1 MSLFKSKTK
10 LAMENI
16 REALAEVIV
25 PNARV
30 AEIVENGTGIDIRF
44 VYSGKNQIDGIVD
57 RNLLRIIPCKM
68 NGLLEPYHVGVGQC
82 CKKTPEFGAIMKGAT
97 EYMIRVA
104 KAFDR
109 IASHSNMYF
118 RQIAMP
124 AKKFDVC
131 FTIFVGEA
139 RFEKFEFAPA
149 LLDTF
154 LAIAKSEIPNETDF
168 AEYRQYCI
176 DEFVKTAKRSH
187 EIVRYNFPYASVVS
201 PEVRLDN
208 YKEQNE
214 RNRTQQ
220 ELDAKCQGILD
231 EINKSLAKIP

>member
-1 MSLFKSKTK
+1 MFFKSKMER
-10 LAMENI
+10 AMENI

-30 AEIVENGTGIDIRF
+30 AEIVKNGTGIDIRF
-44 VYSGKNQIDGIVD
+44 VYSGKNRIDDIVD
-57 RNLLRIIPCKM
+57 QNLLRIIPYKM
-68 NGLLEPYHVGVGQC
+68 NGLTEPYHVGVGQC
-82 CKKTPEFGAIMKGAT
+82 CKKNATFNAIMKGVT

-118 RQIAMP
+118 RQIAIP
-124 AKKFDVC
+124 AKKFGVN
-131 FTIFVGEA
+131 FTIFAGEE
-139 RFEKFEFAPA
+139 RFESFEFAPA

-176 DEFVKTAKRSH
+176 DEFAKTARRSH
-187 EIVRYNFPYASVVS
+187 AIVRHNFPYASVMS
-201 PEVRLDN
+201 PEVWLDE
-208 YKEQNE
+208 YKGQCE
-214 RNRTQQ
+214 RNSEQQ
-220 ELDAKCQGILD
+220 KLDAECQGVLD
-231 EINKSLAKIP
+231 EINKALTKIP

>member
-1 MSLFKSKTK
+1 MLFKSKMER
-10 LAMENI
+10 AMENI

-30 AEIVENGTGIDIRF
+30 AEIVESGTGIDIRF
-44 VYSGKNQIDGIVD
+44 VYSGKNQIDDIVD
-57 RNLLRIIPCKM
+57 QNLLRVIPYKL
-68 NGLLEPYHVGVGQC
+68 NGLTEPYHVGVGQC
-82 CKKTPEFGAIMKGAT
+82 CKKTAEFDAIMKSVTGH
-97 EYMIRVA
+97 MIRHA

-124 AKKFDVC
+124 AKKFGVN
-131 FTIFVGEA
+131 FTIFAGEE
-139 RFEKFEFAPA
+139 RFETFEFAPA

-176 DEFVKTAKRSH
+176 DEFAKTVKRSH
-187 EIVRYNFPYASVVS
+187 APARYNFPYASVVS
-201 PEVRLDN
+201 PEVWLDE
-208 YKEQNE
+208 YK
-214 RNRTQQ
+214 TQRDLNLARQ
-220 ELDAKCQGILD
+220 KLDAECQGVLD
-231 EINKSLAKIP
+231 EISKSLVKIP